1 MPIAWDGF
9 KMTYTYQDTVYNIQV
24 KKAEKDKMIVDGK
37 EQSNTTI
44 KLENDKITHKIEMY
58 INIK

>member
-1 MPIAWDGF
+1 
-9 KMTYTYQDTVYNIQV
+9 
-24 KKAEKDKMIVDGK
+24 MIVDGK

-44 KLENDKITHKIEMY
+44 KLENDKLTHKIEMY